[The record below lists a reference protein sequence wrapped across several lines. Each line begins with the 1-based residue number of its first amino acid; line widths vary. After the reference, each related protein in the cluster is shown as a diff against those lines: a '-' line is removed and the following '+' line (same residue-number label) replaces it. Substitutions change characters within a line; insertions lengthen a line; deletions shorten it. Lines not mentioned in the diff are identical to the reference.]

1 MLGPDPTAAAS
12 TQPSVASF
20 TVNPSS
26 LSWAGGTVTLSVKV
40 ANAKT
45 CTFSVAPAIKGLP
58 AKELCNGT
66 VDQKVTVPK
75 NNGKTVITFTFDVS
89 ATGTTTVTAPAIRLS
104 EGDVLPGPP
113 TGRVGLGRGRIGDGE
128 LCPPGDCR

>member
-1 MLGPDPTAAAS
+1 MFRAGMHALRGGVRTRGGVLTAVAVVALVLPGVTMLGPDPTAAAS

-58 AKELCNGT
+58 AKEL
-66 VDQKVTVPK
+66 
-75 NNGKTVITFTFDVS
+75 S
-89 ATGTTTVTAPAIRLS
+89 TGPSIR
-104 EGDVLPGPP
+104 
-113 TGRVGLGRGRIGDGE
+113 R
-128 LCPPGDCR
+128 